1 MTGDGLLAQMK
12 KGISRTASC
21 LRSSC
26 ICCKARAAFLAEI
39 RRLTSSV
46 ATQDAGPAEEAARAS
61 AAAAP
66 ALEDDAEAGI
76 LADDCVLVLLAL
88 ALLALAAGVAAAA
101 AAEEAC
107 SLAL

>member
-46 ATQDAGPAEEAARAS
+46 AARDAGPAEAARAS